1 MGPKDTE
8 PKRILYVITKATW
21 GGAQR
26 YVYDLACAMHAK
38 GHAVKVAYGTTG
50 LLVEKLAQAGITTIE
65 LPHVERDVAMFGDDE
80 GALHPKS
87 IFSSIGRE
95 VSALK
100 LLIKLF
106 KEERPDVL
114 HVNSSKIGGLG
125 ALAGRFAKVPRIIF
139 TSHGWAFNEV
149 RPLWQK
155 ITFHALYA
163 ITLWLS
169 HKTIC
174 VSDAIQ
180 RDVRWFPFSHM
191 TLVKL
196 GIDTPVFLKRADAR
210 KKLGEV
216 GKRFVLGMVAEL
228 HPTKRVED
236 AIRALKELK
245 SPYPDLALIVLGEG
259 AHREKLSTLIEE
271 LRLADSVSLK
281 GFVPEA
287 SSLLPGFDMFLMP
300 SRTEALGYAVIEAGY
315 AGLPTVASRVGGLPE
330 VIRHKETGLLVP
342 PENPHALA
350 RAIRMLLDEP
360 EYAKHLATRLK
371 EVTASRF
378 SKERMITETEVVYND

>member
-38 GHAVKVAYGTTG
+38 GHSVSVAYGTTG
-50 LLVEKLAQAGITTIE
+50 LLVEKLTQAGIRTIE
-65 LPHVERDVAMFGDDE
+65 LPHVQRDVAMFSTEE
-80 GALHPKS
+80 GALHPKN

-95 VSALK
+95 LQALK

-106 KEERPDVL
+106 KEERPEVL
-114 HVNSSKIGGLG
+114 HLNSSKIGGLG
-125 ALAGRFAKVPRIIF
+125 ALAGRIAKVPHIIF
-139 TSHGWAFNEV
+139 TSHGWAFNEA
-149 RPLWQK
+149 RPFWQK
-155 ITFHALYA
+155 ITFQMLYA
-163 ITLWLS
+163 LTLWLS

-174 VSDAIQ
+174 VSEAIQ

-196 GIDTPVFLKRADAR
+196 GIDAPTFIKRADAR
-210 KKLGEV
+210 KKLGEI
-216 GKRFVLGMVAEL
+216 GSRFLLGMVAEL

-245 SPYPDLALIVLGEG
+245 PQYPDLALVVLGEG
-259 AHREKLSTLIEE
+259 QHRETLSALIEE

-281 GFVPEA
+281 GFVSEA
-287 SSLLPGFDMFLMP
+287 STLLHGFDMFLMP

-360 EYAKHLATRLK
+360 EYAKHLATRLQ
-371 EVTASRF
+371 EVTTSRF
-378 SKERMITETEVVYND
+378 SKEKMIAETEAVYIS